1 MAKITAPNTA
11 DIKDYQLKLEQ
22 YRREHEKLQIL
33 LNITHNISRE
43 LDLSKLLM
51 LIMDEVKTVLQCDR
65 CTVFVLNRETGELW
79 SRVAHGEKEIRF
91 PSHLGI
97 AGFVATSGEV
107 LNIPDAYADERFNP
121 NIDKKTGY
129 VTRTILAVPMRNK
142 LSEII
147 GVFQSLN
154 KIGGPF
160 CQDDIELLDAISSIA
175 ATQIE
180 NAQLYA
186 EQKKTFDSFI
196 ETLAT
201 TIDARDPLTAGH
213 SRRIALYADE
223 IARVLNLGD
232 SEREV
237 LRTAALLHDYGKI
250 AVREAILTK
259 EGKLTDEEFKHIQHH
274 PYYTRT
280 ILEKIN
286 FSRALKDVPMIAAS
300 HHEKLDG
307 SGYPQGL
314 IEREIPKLGK
324 ILAVVDVFDALTSKR
339 HYRDRMNLT
348 QVLGILSQG
357 ANTHFDDFFIAAF
370 KKIPLSRL
378 VEILEDDHQKD
389 LDLNDLEE
397 LGKSDISALLSA
409 LESPSPDGHQLAM
422 MKQFNHYYS
431 RDYLQGKKNSKTA
444 SPIKFTGKEE

>member
-1 MAKITAPNTA
+1 MYPHHT
-11 DIKDYQLKLEQ
+11 
-22 YRREHEKLQIL
+22 
-33 LNITHNISRE
+33 
-43 LDLSKLLM
+43 
-51 LIMDEVKTVLQCDR
+51 
-65 CTVFVLNRETGELW
+65 
-79 SRVAHGEKEIRF
+79 
-91 PSHLGI
+91 
-97 AGFVATSGEV
+97 
-107 LNIPDAYADERFNP
+107 
-121 NIDKKTGY
+121 
-129 VTRTILAVPMRNK
+129 AVPMRNK

-160 CQDDIELLDAISSIA
+160 CHDDIEFLDAISSIA

-397 LGKSDISALLSA
+397 LGKSDISALCQRWKVHLRTVIS
-409 LESPSPDGHQLAM
+409 SP
-422 MKQFNHYYS
+422 
-431 RDYLQGKKNSKTA
+431 
-444 SPIKFTGKEE
+444 